1 MFMSRLDDLIK
12 SLCPDGVK
20 FRKIKEVCTDI
31 NTGLNPRKFFKV
43 NTIDAENY
51 YVTIREMVD
60 GNIIFS
66 DKTDKINDEAMMLCN
81 NRSKLDE
88 NTVLFSGTGTIGRIV
103 VLNEVPK
110 NWNIKEGVYALH
122 PIITL
127 IVPKYLGYVLQS
139 SKIVSKYM
147 NYVCGG
153 TVKSIPMRD
162 LKNVEI
168 PVPPLEI
175 QKEIV
180 HLLDDFTAKTAEL
193 QEELNKEYEARKKQY
208 EYYVTRLFLN
218 SESSWET
225 MANIASF
232 VYGYTDKAKDIGDT
246 RFIRITDIDEQ
257 GNLKQEDAKYIT
269 MNDDAKKSLLSNGDL
284 VMARTGATYGKTLY
298 FEDETPSVYAS
309 FLIKIIPNNN
319 KLLNKYYWYFT
330 KTYLYWN
337 QANSLV
343 TTGGQPQFNTPAL
356 KQVKIPVPSLER
368 QKVIIDALDIYENLY
383 NVLQSK
389 ISSEIESRQKQYE
402 FYRDK
407 LLTFK
412 ESNESEVN

>member
-1 MFMSRLDDLIK
+1 MSRLDDLIQE
-12 SLCPDGVK
+12 LCPDGVEYKRLKDVASFSNGKGHEKNIANNGKYIVVNSK
-20 FRKIKEVCTDI
+20 FISTNGIVKKFSNVQICPLYVDDI
-31 NTGLNPRKFFKV
+31 LMVMSDLPDGKTLAKCFLVDEDDKYTLNQRIGRFH
-43 NTIDAENY
+43 T
-51 YVTIREMVD
+51 
-60 GNIIFS
+60 
-66 DKTDKINDEAMMLCN
+66 
-81 NRSKLDE
+81 LDE
-88 NTVLFSGTGTIGRIV
+88 N
-103 VLNEVPK
+103 
-110 NWNIKEGVYALH
+110 
-122 PIITL
+122 IITTKFL
-127 IVPKYLGYVLQS
+127 LNILNRNHQLLSYDNGIDQTNLRKDTILN
-139 SKIVSKYM
+139 ID
-147 NYVCGG
+147 
-153 TVKSIPMRD
+153 IPIPP
-162 LKNVEI
+162 I
-168 PVPPLEI
+168 PV
-175 QKEIV
+175 QQEIV

>member
-1 MFMSRLDDLIK
+1 MSRLDDLIQE
-12 SLCPDGVK
+12 LCPDGVEYKRLKDVASFSNGKGHEKNIANNGKYIVVNSK
-20 FRKIKEVCTDI
+20 FISTNGTVKKFSNVQICPLYVDDI
-31 NTGLNPRKFFKV
+31 LMVMSDLPNGKALAKCYLVDEDDKYTLNQRIGRFH
-43 NTIDAENY
+43 T
-51 YVTIREMVD
+51 
-60 GNIIFS
+60 
-66 DKTDKINDEAMMLCN
+66 
-81 NRSKLDE
+81 LDE
-88 NTVLFSGTGTIGRIV
+88 N
-103 VLNEVPK
+103 
-110 NWNIKEGVYALH
+110 
-122 PIITL
+122 IITTKFL
-127 IVPKYLGYVLQS
+127 FNILNRNHQLLSYDNGIDQTNLRKDTILNIY
-139 SKIVSKYM
+139 
-147 NYVCGG
+147 
-153 TVKSIPMRD
+153 IPIPP
-162 LKNVEI
+162 I
-168 PVPPLEI
+168 PVQQEI
-175 QKEIV
+175 I

-193 QEELNKEYEARKKQY
+193 QDKLNEELEARKKQY
-208 EYYVTRLFLN
+208 EYYVTRLFLD

-225 MANIASF
+225 MANVASF

-269 MNDDAKKSLLSNGDL
+269 MNDDAKKSLLSNGNL

-309 FLIKIIPNNN
+309 FLIKIIPNND

-412 ESNESEVN
+412 ELN

>member
-1 MFMSRLDDLIK
+1 
-12 SLCPDGVK
+12 
-20 FRKIKEVCTDI
+20 
-31 NTGLNPRKFFKV
+31 
-43 NTIDAENY
+43 
-51 YVTIREMVD
+51 
-60 GNIIFS
+60 
-66 DKTDKINDEAMMLCN
+66 
-81 NRSKLDE
+81 
-88 NTVLFSGTGTIGRIV
+88 
-103 VLNEVPK
+103 
-110 NWNIKEGVYALH
+110 
-122 PIITL
+122 
-127 IVPKYLGYVLQS
+127 
-139 SKIVSKYM
+139 
-147 NYVCGG
+147 
-153 TVKSIPMRD
+153 
-162 LKNVEI
+162 
-168 PVPPLEI
+168 
-175 QKEIV
+175 
-180 HLLDDFTAKTAEL
+180 
-193 QEELNKEYEARKKQY
+193 
-208 EYYVTRLFLN
+208 
-218 SESSWET
+218 
-225 MANIASF
+225 
-232 VYGYTDKAKDIGDT
+232 
-246 RFIRITDIDEQ
+246 
-257 GNLKQEDAKYIT
+257 
-269 MNDDAKKSLLSNGDL
+269 
-284 VMARTGATYGKTLY
+284 MARTGATYGKTLY